1 MSILEMRKCEKVDH
15 PHMHTIH
22 VDEHPYTHTY
32 REHPKQTS
40 FGFYFYFIFR
50 LFCFLGTKYIVC
62 MFFLFWGKN
71 YSKQKTES
79 EKALV
84 FHD

>member
-22 VDEHPYTHTY
+22 VEHPYTHTY

-40 FGFYFYFIFR
+40 FGFYFSFV